1 MTAGSQ
7 VDSDRHWIV
16 VSVAGGI
23 LALRGVEGIWVQG
36 RIDDRAPDAV
46 DGSRAALTGQVLIGG
61 VWGEPSKTG
70 RRRLFGNL
78 CFSS

>member
-1 MTAGSQ
+1 M
-7 VDSDRHWIV
+7 
-16 VSVAGGI
+16 
-23 LALRGVEGIWVQG
+23 RGVEGIWVQG